1 MDPRYIKLAK
11 TLCGHSTKVAA
22 GEHVLIDVPE
32 TPSEMVEALIDEVV
46 SRGAFPHVDVSN
58 PRINRALAL
67 AASDERLAVEAE
79 CSLSKMKKM
88 DAYIA
93 VRGSS
98 NIFENSDVPQ
108 ANMAKI
114 AKAMKPS
121 VDWRVN
127 KTRWVV
133 LRWPT
138 CAMAQQAQM
147 SSSAF
152 EDFYFEVCTMDY
164 DKMEEG
170 MQAVRRLMESTD
182 KVRIYG
188 NGTDLSFSIK
198 SIPAIPCGGQYNIP
212 DGEIFTAPV
221 RDSVE
226 GVVFYN
232 APTVYNGIS
241 FDSITLV
248 FEKGKIVD
256 AKSPSKTAELKKI
269 LASDEG
275 ASYIGEFAMG
285 FNPYINKPMRDILF
299 DEKIAGSFHFTPGQS
314 YETADNGNRSRIH
327 WDMVC
332 IQTPEWGG
340 GTIEFD
346 GKVVRKDGLFVGEG
360 IEKLNP
366 QYLKS

>member
-22 GEHVLIDVPE
+22 GEHVLIDVSE

-152 EDFYFEVCTMDY
+152 EDFYFDVCTMDY

-198 SIPAIPCGGQYNIP
+198 SI
-212 DGEIFTAPV
+212 
-221 RDSVE
+221 R
-226 GVVFYN
+226 
-232 APTVYNGIS
+232 
-241 FDSITLV
+241 
-248 FEKGKIVD
+248 
-256 AKSPSKTAELKKI
+256 
-269 LASDEG
+269 
-275 ASYIGEFAMG
+275 
-285 FNPYINKPMRDILF
+285 
-299 DEKIAGSFHFTPGQS
+299 
-314 YETADNGNRSRIH
+314 
-327 WDMVC
+327 
-332 IQTPEWGG
+332 
-340 GTIEFD
+340 
-346 GKVVRKDGLFVGEG
+346 
-360 IEKLNP
+360 
-366 QYLKS
+366 